1 LARTVVI
8 TGCSTGFG
16 RLAAPR
22 PFRSVVGSDFGVVR
36 ELNRV
41 VEPLYDQ
48 LNEGM
53 GLVEITRIEPEL

>member
-1 LARTVVI
+1 
-8 TGCSTGFG
+8 
-16 RLAAPR
+16 
-22 PFRSVVGSDFGVVR
+22 VR